1 MDFVAPLDA
10 ANPGDPY
17 VDENPNAGIDGSI
30 VPAAFFNQ
38 GQRELV
44 NLILGAGLVPDPDD
58 LTQVLEAILALIA
71 AGSGGGGTGEVP
83 AARLI
88 STTEGLTGG
97 GDLSANRTHKLD
109 FGGLA
114 AAGAIAGSDL
124 VAIYSLLGTAH
135 KKVTIDDLAAALAG
149 TVTVADTYTETDLAI
164 SGQVVTVNP
173 LPTANERLIVSFS
186 VANTRYA
193 PASLQA
199 NLGGS
204 WVTLASLAADICLD
218 PEIAPTINGQGNIGL
233 IYAAGSSKL
242 WVTGVPGRINKPVS
256 LKPIGLNDTGYVFAD
271 GPAAPVLGH
280 GMNLAK
286 LKSTGAAW
294 DGQLR
299 LISSGAAISGVK
311 KYSPLVIA

>member
-17 VDENPNAGIDGSI
+17 VDENPSAGINGSI

-38 GQRELV
+38 GQRELR
-44 NLILGAGLVPDPDD
+44 NLILGAGLTPDPNV
-58 LTQVLEAILALIA
+58 LTQVLEAVLALIA

-88 STTEGLTGG
+88 ETDEGLTGG
-97 GDLSANRTHKLD
+97 GDLTTNRTHKLD
-109 FGGLA
+109 FGGLTA
-114 AAGAIAGSDL
+114 ASAIASADL
-124 VAIYSLLGTAH
+124 VAIYSVLDTTH
-135 KKVTIDDLAAALAG
+135 RKVTIADLAAALA
-149 TVTVADTYTETDLAI
+149 TSVTLTDTYTESNLGI
-164 SGQVVTVNP
+164 SGQVVTVDP
-173 LPTANERLIVSFS
+173 LPAANERLIVSFT
-186 VANTRYA
+186 VVNTRYA

-218 PEIAPTINGQGNIGL
+218 PEIAPTINGQGSLGL

-271 GPAAPVLGH
+271 GPAVPILGH

-286 LKSTGAAW
+286 LKSTGEAW

-299 LISSGAAISGVK
+299 LISSGAAISSVK
-311 KYSPLVIA
+311 KYSPLLIA

>member
-1 MDFVAPLDA
+1 MDFVTPLDA
-10 ANPGDPY
+10 ANSGDPY
-17 VDENPNAGIDGSI
+17 VDENPSAGVDGSI

-44 NLILGAGLVPDPDD
+44 NLILGAGLTPDPDD
-58 LTQVLEAILALIA
+58 LTQVLEAIRALIA
-71 AGSGGGGTGEVP
+71 ASNGGGGTGEVP
-83 AARLI
+83 AYRLI
-88 STTEGLTGG
+88 STDEGLTGG

-109 FGGLA
+109 FGGLT
-114 AAGAIAGSDL
+114 AAGAIASDDL
-124 VAIYSLLGTAH
+124 VAIYSLLNAAH
-135 KKVTIDDLAAALAG
+135 RKVTIADLAAALAAS
-149 TVTVADTYTETDLAI
+149 VTIADTYTETDLAI

-173 LPTANERLIVSFS
+173 LPTASERLIVSFS
-186 VANTRYA
+186 VVNTRYA

-204 WVTLASLAADICLD
+204 WVTLASIATDICLD
-218 PEIAPTINGQGNIGL
+218 PEIAPTINGQGNLGL

-256 LKPIGLNDTGYVFAD
+256 VKYTGMNDGVFFYGD
-271 GPAAPVLGH
+271 GPAVPILGH

-294 DGQLR
+294 NGQLR